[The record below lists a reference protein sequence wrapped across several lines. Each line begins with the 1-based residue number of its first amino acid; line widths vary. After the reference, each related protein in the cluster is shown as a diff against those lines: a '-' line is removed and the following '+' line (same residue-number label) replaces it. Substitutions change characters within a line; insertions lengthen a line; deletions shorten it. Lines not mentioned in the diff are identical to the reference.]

1 MKSPYLIGERIYFR
15 ALEREDAAL
24 CRDFVNDPDVWRT
37 LDQHRPKNLS
47 FEEEWI
53 AGQCR
58 NEHTITFGITL
69 KQNDRLIGV
78 TALDRIDAVHR
89 KAGFGLTIGAKDEW
103 HKGYGTEATQLMLKY
118 GFMTLNL
125 NRIVL
130 NVYSTNPFALRA
142 YKKAGFILEGTL
154 RQDMFREGKYIDV
167 FRMGILREEWERLTQ
182 KSFECTGLTDA

>member
-1 MKSPYLIGERIYFR
+1 MDRR
-15 ALEREDAAL
+15 A
-24 CRDFVNDPDVWRT
+24 VPQRT
-37 LDQHRPKNLS
+37 YDY
-47 FEEEWI
+47 
-53 AGQCR
+53 
-58 NEHTITFGITL
+58 
-69 KQNDRLIGV
+69 
-78 TALDRIDAVHR
+78 
-89 KAGFGLTIGAKDEW
+89 
-103 HKGYGTEATQLMLKY
+103 YGTEATQLMLKY